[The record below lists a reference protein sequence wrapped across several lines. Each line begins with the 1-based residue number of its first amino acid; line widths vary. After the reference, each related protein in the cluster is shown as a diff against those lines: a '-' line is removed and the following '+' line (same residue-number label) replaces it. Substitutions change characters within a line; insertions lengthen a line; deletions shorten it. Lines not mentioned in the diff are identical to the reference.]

1 MQELL
6 QWLAKLKGIQVEE
19 GAELRLELSG
29 FPSGGLAL
37 LVLLGI
43 LLALYLIIHAYR
55 RDGNLSRGRR
65 GTLAV
70 MRGLAV
76 VLALLVVLEPNLVA
90 VKKDRREGH
99 TIILLDLS
107 QSMGHRDAF
116 RHPDVQNL
124 AASWQKLGVE
134 SAVGARR
141 IDLARALL
149 AHEDFQLIKK
159 LSEKNKVMLY
169 GFGSGIDVLPPQ
181 AKNEEQDP
189 KEHTSKK
196 EQDKEAKQARAP
208 PLPDLED
215 KDIKNPS
222 RTYTNLGGA
231 VRAALDRSRNAQVAA
246 VIVLTDG
253 RRNVGAQG
261 SEVARLLAQRKV
273 DRTFIVPVGDPSE
286 AQTVEVTRIEAPE
299 KAFQK
304 DPFKIRG
311 TVASEGYPL
320 QSLVVRLVQVAETG
334 DATAVIESRQIEI
347 GGDKPKVDIEF
358 ENLKSEKAGVFTYRV
373 EVEPPTGEPANPER
387 HGKQARVEL
396 LDEQT
401 KVLLIA
407 GSPLHEYQILR
418 NLLTRDRTIELSCW
432 LLSADKDFPQD
443 GNVSLKE
450 LPKDRKELDPYD
462 VFIFMDPDS
471 TKLERDWCMLVAE
484 QIVDNGA
491 GLWWVCGEKFTLD
504 SMLATA
510 TTQPLVDLLPVMMNE
525 EKANELL
532 KLGYAFPQPWPYQL
546 TPEGEDFK
554 ACRLT
559 EASKAENA
567 ELWRQLPGWH
577 FAFPVHKLK
586 PAAHVLV
593 DTDHP
598 HLRLAEGPM
607 PLIST
612 QFVGAGRILCSA
624 TDDTYRW
631 RSLYE
636 HEYNRFWVKGIRYLF
651 EGRLKAGNSRL
662 RINLSSDK
670 VELGEAVKIT
680 ADVKDDAYQPLIAET
695 YEVQLQRSDQTSETL
710 ELRAVD
716 GVPGQ
721 FEYMHRPKRTGFF
734 TVMPTTRQQVPVEA
748 SFQVVAAAVER
759 EGPVDLAELQAI
771 SATRNGKLMELP
783 AELDE
788 AVDSVPSRTTI
799 ETFRTPHAVWD
810 SWVTVALILT
820 LLTVEWWLRKRWN
833 LL

>member
-1 MQELL
+1 MQQLL
-6 QWLAKLKGIQVEE
+6 KWLADLKGIQVEP
-19 GAELRLELSG
+19 GAELRLELTS

-43 LLALYLIIHAYR
+43 VLALYMIVHAYR
-55 RDGNLSRGRR
+55 RDGNLSRGQR
-65 GTLAV
+65 GTLAA

-76 VLALLVVLEPNLVA
+76 LLALVVVLEPNLVA

-116 RHPDVQNL
+116 RHPDVQGL
-124 AASWQKLGVE
+124 AASWQKVGVD
-134 SAVGARR
+134 SAAGARR

-149 AHEDFQLIKK
+149 SHEDYQLIKK
-159 LSEKNKVMLY
+159 LNEKNKVLLY
-169 GFGSGIDVLPPQ
+169 GFGSGIDVLPLQ
-181 AKNEEQDP
+181 ATEQTPDPEDP
-189 KEHTSKK
+189 KK
-196 EQDKEAKQARAP
+196 QDNTTEQARAP
-208 PLPDLED
+208 PLPDLDD
-215 KDIKNPS
+215 KDVKDPKRKYS
-222 RTYTNLGGA
+222 NLGGA

-246 VIVLTDG
+246 VIVLSDG
-253 RRNVGAQG
+253 RRNLGAQG
-261 SEVARLLAQRKV
+261 SEVARFLAQRKV
-273 DRTFIVPVGDPSE
+273 DHTFIVGVGDPSE

-311 TVASEGYPL
+311 TVVSEGYDQQP
-320 QSLVVRLVQVAETG
+320 LVVRLVQVADTG
-334 DATAVIESRQIEI
+334 KSTTVLQSRSIDI
-347 GGDKPKVDIEF
+347 GGNTPKIDIEF
-358 ENLKSEKAGVFTYRV
+358 ENLKSDKAGVFTYRV

-462 VFIFMDPDS
+462 AFIFMDPDS
-471 TKLERDWCMLVAE
+471 SKLERDWCQMVAQ
-484 QIVDNGA
+484 QIQDNGA

-504 SMLATA
+504 AMLATA
-510 TTQPLVDLLPVMMNE
+510 STQPLVDLLPVMMNE

-577 FAFPVHKLK
+577 FAFPVHKPK

-598 HLRLAEGPM
+598 RLRLTDGPM

-612 QFVGAGRILCSA
+612 QFVGAGRVLCNA
-624 TDDTYRW
+624 TDETYRW

-662 RINLSSDK
+662 RISVSADK

-695 YEVQLQRSDQTSETL
+695 YEVQLQRSDQSSETRQL
-710 ELRAVD
+710 KAVD

-721 FEYMHRPKRTGFF
+721 FELMDRPTRTGFF
-734 TVMPTTRQQVPVEA
+734 TVMPTTKQQVPVEV

-759 EGPVDLAELQAI
+759 EGPVDLAELEAI
-771 SATRNGKLMELP
+771 ARTRNGKLLKLADELH
-783 AELDE
+783 A
-788 AVDSVPSRTTI
+788 AIDSVPSRTTI

-810 SWVTVALILT
+810 SWVTIASILT
-820 LLTVEWWLRKRWN
+820 LLTIEWWLRKRWN

>member
-6 QWLAKLKGIQVEE
+6 KWLASLKGIEVEE
-19 GAELRLELSG
+19 GAKLRLELTS

-37 LVLLGI
+37 LVLVGI
-43 LLALYLIIHAYR
+43 LLALYLIVHAYR
-55 RDGNLSRGRR
+55 RDGHLSRGQRS
-65 GTLAV
+65 TLAT

-76 VLALLVVLEPNLVA
+76 LLAVLVVLEPNLVA

-116 RHPDVQNL
+116 RHADVQELVQAWGKLDIKN
-124 AASWQKLGVE
+124 AA
-134 SAVGARR
+134 GARR
-141 IDLARALL
+141 IDLAKAVLS
-149 AHEDFQLIKK
+149 HEDYKLIKE
-159 LSEKNKVMLY
+159 LNEKNKVMLY
-169 GFGSGIDVLPPQ
+169 GFGSGIEPLPLQVIAEDPDPNTP
-181 AKNEEQDP
+181 KEQDP
-189 KEHTSKK
+189 NAE
-196 EQDKEAKQARAP
+196 QARAP
-208 PLPDLED
+208 PLPDLEHND
-215 KDIKNPS
+215 LNNPS
-222 RTYTNLGGA
+222 RRYSNLGGA
-231 VRAALDRSRNAQVAA
+231 VRAALDRSRNTQVAA
-246 VIVLTDG
+246 VIVLSDG
-253 RRNVGAQG
+253 RRNLGAQG
-261 SEVARLLAQRKV
+261 SEVARFLAQRKV
-273 DRTFIVPVGDPSE
+273 GRTYIVAIGDPSE
-286 AQTVEVTRIEAPE
+286 AQNVEVTRIEAPE

-311 TVASEGYPL
+311 TVASEGYDEM
-320 QSLVVRLVQVAETG
+320 SLVVRLVQLPEGGG
-334 DATAVIESRQIEI
+334 DGTVLQSRTIDI
-347 GGDKPKVDIEF
+347 GGAKPKVDIEF
-358 ENLKSEKAGVFTYRV
+358 DNLKSDKAGVFTYRV
-373 EVEPPTGEPANPER
+373 EVEPPTGEPPNPER

-401 KVLLIA
+401 RVLLIA

-432 LLSADKDFPQD
+432 LLSADRDFPQD

-450 LPKDRKELDPYD
+450 LPEDRKELDPYD
-462 VFIFMDPDS
+462 VFIFMDADH
-471 TKLERDWCMLVAE
+471 TKLEREWCEMVSK

-491 GLWWVCGEKFTLD
+491 GLWWVCGEKYTAD
-504 SMLATA
+504 AMLPTA
-510 TTQPLVDLLPVMMNE
+510 STQPLVDILPLMMNE

-532 KLGYAFPQPWPYQL
+532 KLGYAFPQPWQYQL

-577 FAFPVHKLK
+577 FAFPLHKPK

-598 HLRLAEGPM
+598 RLRPPEGPM
-607 PLIST
+607 ALVST

-631 RSLYE
+631 RGLYE
-636 HEYNRFWVKGIRYLF
+636 HEYNRFWVKGIRFLF

-662 RINLSSDK
+662 RISLSADK

-680 ADVKDDAYQPLIAET
+680 ADAKDDAYQPLIAET
-695 YEVQLQRSDQTSETL
+695 YEVQLNRANQGVETL
-710 ELRAVD
+710 ELRAVE
-716 GVPGQ
+716 GLPGQ
-721 FEYMHRPKRTGFF
+721 FESMHRPTRTGFY
-734 TVMPTTRQQVPVEA
+734 TVAPITKQQVAVEV

-759 EGPVDLAELQAI
+759 EGPTDLQELRAI
-771 SATRNGKLMELP
+771 ADTDRGELIKLPDQLLSAIGNVESKM
-783 AELDE
+783 
-788 AVDSVPSRTTI
+788 TT
-799 ETFRTPHAVWD
+799 EVFRTPHAVWD
-810 SWVTVALILT
+810 SWVTIALILT
-820 LLTVEWWLRKRWN
+820 LLTIEWWLRKRWN

>member
-6 QWLAKLKGIQVEE
+6 KWLASLKGIEVEP
-19 GAELRLELSG
+19 GAELRLELTS

-37 LVLLGI
+37 LVMLGI
-43 LLALYLIIHAYR
+43 LAALYLIVHAYR
-55 RDGNLSRGRR
+55 RDGNLSRGQR
-65 GTLAV
+65 GTLAA
-70 MRGLAV
+70 MRGVAV
-76 VLALLVVLEPNLVA
+76 LMALLVVLEPNLVA

-116 RHPDVQNL
+116 RHPDVQGL
-124 AASWQKLGVE
+124 LQAWQKLEVE
-134 SAVGARR
+134 HAAGSRR

-149 AHEDFQLIKK
+149 SHDDYQLIKK
-159 LSEKNKVMLY
+159 LNEKNKVMLY
-169 GFGSGIDVLPPQ
+169 GFGSGIEPLPLQLTAEDPDPNKPK
-181 AKNEEQDP
+181 AQD
-189 KEHTSKK
+189 
-196 EQDKEAKQARAP
+196 QDTEQARAP
-208 PLPDLED
+208 PLPDLD
-215 KDIKNPS
+215 HKDVKNPG
-222 RTYTNLGGA
+222 RKYTNLGGA

-246 VIVLTDG
+246 VIVLSDG
-253 RRNVGAQG
+253 RRNLGAQG
-261 SEVARLLAQRKV
+261 SEVARFLAQRKV
-273 DRTFIVPVGDPSE
+273 DHTFIVGVGDPSE
-286 AQTVEVTRIEAPE
+286 AQSVEVTRIEAPE

-311 TVASEGYPL
+311 TVASEGYDRQPL
-320 QSLVVRLVQVAETG
+320 VARLIKLPDGGGAGTVLQ
-334 DATAVIESRQIEI
+334 SRQIDI
-347 GGDKPKVDIEF
+347 GGDTPKVDIEF
-358 ENLKSEKAGVFTYRV
+358 DNLKSDKAGVFTYRV
-373 EVEPPTGEPANPER
+373 EVEPPAGEPPNPER

-407 GSPLHEYQILR
+407 GSPLHEYQIVR
-418 NLLTRDRTIELSCW
+418 NLLTRDRTIELTCW

-443 GNVSLKE
+443 GNVSIKE
-450 LPKDRKELDPYD
+450 LPEDRKGLDPYD
-462 VFIFMDPDS
+462 VFIFMDADH
-471 TKLERDWCMLVAE
+471 TKLAREWCDMVAK

-491 GLWWVCGEKFTLD
+491 GLWWVCGEKYTAD
-504 SMLATA
+504 AMLPTA
-510 TTQPLVDLLPVMMNE
+510 STQPLVDLLPVMMNE

-532 KLGYAFPQPWPYQL
+532 KLGYAFPQPWSYQL

-577 FAFPVHKLK
+577 FAFPVHKPK

-598 HLRLAEGPM
+598 RLRLPEGPM
-607 PLIST
+607 ALIST

-624 TDDTYRW
+624 TDETYRW

-662 RINLSSDK
+662 RINVSADK

-680 ADVKDDAYQPLIAET
+680 AEVKDDAYQPLIAET
-695 YEVQLQRSDQTSETL
+695 YEVQLDRSDQASETV

-716 GVPGQ
+716 GLPGQ
-721 FEYMHRPKRTGFF
+721 FEYMHRPTRTGFY
-734 TVMPTTRQQVPVEA
+734 TVVPTTKQQVPVEA

-771 SATRNGKLMELP
+771 AGTRGGELVKLPNELL
-783 AELDE
+783 A

-810 SWVTVALILT
+810 SWVTIAVILT
-820 LLTVEWWLRKRWN
+820 LLTIEWWLRKRWN